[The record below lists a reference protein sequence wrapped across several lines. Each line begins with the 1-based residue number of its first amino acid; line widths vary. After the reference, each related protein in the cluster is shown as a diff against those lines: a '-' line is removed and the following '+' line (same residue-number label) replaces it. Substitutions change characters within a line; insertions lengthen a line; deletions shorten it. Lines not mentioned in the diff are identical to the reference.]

1 MKLREILAFPMLYRL
16 FGLAV
21 RGSGRKR
28 YVADYLRPTPGMR
41 ILDIGCGPAD
51 ILYDLPD
58 VHYTGI
64 DISPLYIE
72 AARKRHGHRGTFLC
86 EDVVVTADRD
96 PGSADLVMANGVLHH
111 LDDDAALKLLRL
123 AQKALAPGG
132 RFVALD
138 GCFVEDQ
145 SRLAR
150 FFLDRD
156 RGQFVRTVNEY
167 LALTRQVFGQVES
180 HVRHDLL
187 RIPYTLHI
195 MECSTLVDEATVAS
209 RAEWPRRASQAA

>member
-1 MKLREILAFPMLYRL
+1 MMKLREILAFPRLYRL
-16 FGLAV
+16 FGRVV
-21 RGSGRKR
+21 RGSGRER

-51 ILYDLPD
+51 ILNDLPD

-72 AARKRHGHRGTFLC
+72 AARQRHGHRGTFLC
-86 EDVVVTADRD
+86 EDVVVTADRE
-96 PGSADLVMANGVLHH
+96 PASADLVMANGILHH

-123 AQKALAPGG
+123 ARKALAPGG
-132 RFVALD
+132 RLVALD
-138 GCFVEDQ
+138 GCFVEGQ

-150 FFLDRD
+150 FFLRRD
-156 RGQFVRTVNEY
+156 RGRFVRRVDEY
-167 LALTRQVFGQVES
+167 LALGRQVFGQVES

-195 MECSTLVDEATVAS
+195 MECSPEAVALPRL
-209 RAEWPRRASQAA
+209 RAGRAA